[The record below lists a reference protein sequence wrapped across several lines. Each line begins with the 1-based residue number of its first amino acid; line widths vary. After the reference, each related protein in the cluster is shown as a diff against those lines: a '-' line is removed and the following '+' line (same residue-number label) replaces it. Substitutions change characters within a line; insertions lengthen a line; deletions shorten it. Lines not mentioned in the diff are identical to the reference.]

1 MKKDK
6 ENLSKWVIFR
16 VTPTVK
22 KLLIERNMSKDLSKQ
37 VRHLINKFLGL
48 NEN

>member
-6 ENLSKWVIFR
+6 ENLSCFVILR

-22 KLLIERNMSKDLSKQ
+22 KLLRDKKISKNVSVQ
-37 VRHLINKFLGL
+37 VRHFINKFLGL
-48 NEN
+48 ND